1 MLNSIKT
8 AVQEFGWIHTGIG
21 LCGNV
26 LFLLGSIA
34 FLPSLTLVQMPWG
47 AVVEWQTVG
56 VWLFITGAALMAV
69 GSLGSLLVQVYE
81 AQARRQSADDRSRS
95 GAG

>member
-1 MLNSIKT
+1 MPNSIRT
-8 AVQEFGWIHTGIG
+8 VVQEFGWIHTGIG
-21 LCGNV
+21 LSGNV
-26 LFLLGSIA
+26 LFLVGSIA
-34 FLPSLTLVQMPWG
+34 FLPGLARVRMPWG

-56 VWLFITGAALMAV
+56 VWLFIAGATLMAV

-81 AQARRQSADDRSRS
+81 AQARRQSADRRSGS